1 MTATATPPP
10 GGVNAAIV
18 RSRGLLDDSPPYVRP
33 LLFAFG
39 GLALLSLVRVISGA
53 DDLTAGNTFI
63 AAIGAMSPIVFAALG
78 GLFSE
83 RVGVVNIGLEG
94 MMIMGTWFAGWA
106 GWHWGPWAAIVAGA
120 VGGALG
126 GLLLAL
132 ATVTFGVD
140 HIVAGIAINLLAPGV
155 TRFLSSELFVGREDG
170 SITQSPTMSGKIGR
184 FTFPLLAGGKLFG
197 WKTPDPL
204 AWLDKQRWF
213 LISDFA
219 GLGRGFTTGL
229 AFTTILALALLPIS
243 GYVLWRTPFG
253 LRLRSIG
260 EKPSAADSLG
270 VAVYRMKYI
279 GVTIGGAM
287 AGLGGAWLAID
298 IRAYNQDQVAGR
310 GFQGL
315 AALIF
320 GNWRPAGIA
329 AGAGLFAFA
338 QSLTQRLGTAPVRA
352 LFLLAA
358 LVAAGIA
365 VSLFARKR
373 FPQAAGAVI
382 MGALALIYYVS
393 AETVNNQIVFI
404 TPYLVTLLVLAF
416 ASQHLRPPAAEG
428 RPWRKG
434 DL

>member
-1 MTATATPPP
+1 
-10 GGVNAAIV
+10 
-18 RSRGLLDDSPPYVRP
+18 
-33 LLFAFG
+33 
-39 GLALLSLVRVISGA
+39 
-53 DDLTAGNTFI
+53 
-63 AAIGAMSPIVFAALG
+63 
-78 GLFSE
+78 
-83 RVGVVNIGLEG
+83 
-94 MMIMGTWFAGWA
+94 MILGTWSAGWA

-155 TRFLSSELFVGREDG
+155 TRFLSSELFVGRADG
-170 SITQSPTMSGKIGR
+170 SITQSPTMAGRIGR
-184 FTFPLLAGGKLFG
+184 FTVPFVAGGRFFG

-204 AWLDKQRWF
+204 GWLDKKRWF
-213 LISDFA
+213 FFSDLAGFA
-219 GLGRGFTTGL
+219 RGFTTGL
-229 AFTTILALALLPIS
+229 AFTTILALSLLPIS
-243 GYVLWRTPFG
+243 AYLLWRTPFG

-270 VAVYRMKYI
+270 VGVYRMKYI

-320 GNWRPAGIA
+320 GNWRPAGIG

-358 LVAAGIA
+358 LVAGGIA
-365 VSLFARKR
+365 VALFARKR
-373 FPQAAGAVI
+373 FPQAGAAI
-382 MGALALIYYVS
+382 LMGVLALIYYLS
-393 AETVNNQIVFI
+393 HETVNNQIVFI
-404 TPYLVTLLVLAF
+404 TPYLVTLLILAF
-416 ASQHLRPPAAEG
+416 ASQRLRPPAAEG
-428 RPWRKG
+428 KPWRKG

>member
-1 MTATATPPP
+1 MTATTTRDS
-10 GGVNAAIV
+10 GGSP
-18 RSRGLLDDSPPYVRP
+18 RSMVGFLDDSPPYVRP
-33 LLFAFG
+33 ILFAVG
-39 GLALLSLVRVISGA
+39 GLALLSIVRILAGA
-53 DDLTAGNTFI
+53 PDLTAGDTFI

-78 GLFSE
+78 GLFAE

-94 MMIMGTWFAGWA
+94 MMILGTWFAGWA

-120 VGGALG
+120 IGGALG

-155 TRFLSSELFVGREDG
+155 CRFLASAVFVGNEDG
-170 SITQSPTMSGKIGR
+170 TITQSPTMSGTIGR
-184 FTFPLLAGGKLFG
+184 FTFPFLAGGSLFG
-197 WKTPDPL
+197 WKTPDVL
-204 AWLDKQRWF
+204 GWLDEKRWF
-213 LISDFA
+213 FLSDAA

-229 AFTTILALALLPIS
+229 AVTTILALALVPIS
-243 GYVLWRTPFG
+243 AYLLWRTPFG

-270 VAVYRMKYI
+270 VAVYKIKYI
-279 GVTIGGAM
+279 GVTISGAL

-298 IRAYNQDQVAGR
+298 VRAYNENQVAGR

-320 GNWRPAGIA
+320 GNWRPAGLA

-338 QSLTQRLGTAPVRA
+338 QSLTQRIGTAPVKA

-358 LVAAGIA
+358 LAGLGIGIA
-365 VSLFARKR
+365 LIARR
-373 FPQAAGAVI
+373 RVPQAIGALI
-382 MGALALIYYVS
+382 MGGLAFVYYLS
-393 AETVNNQIVFI
+393 TKTVNNQIVFI

-428 RPWRKG
+428 KPWRKG
-434 DL
+434 DIT